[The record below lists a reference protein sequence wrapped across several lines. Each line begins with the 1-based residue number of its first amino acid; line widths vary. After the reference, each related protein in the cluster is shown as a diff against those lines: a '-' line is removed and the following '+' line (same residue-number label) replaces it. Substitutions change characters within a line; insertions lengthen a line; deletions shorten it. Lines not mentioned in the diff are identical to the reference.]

1 MKKIGVVLG
10 GCGVYDG
17 SEIHE
22 AVITLLAIARNG
34 AQAVCFAP
42 DKPQRD
48 VINHLTGEPLTEQR
62 NVLVEAARIARG
74 DILPLTQARAE
85 TLDALIVPGGFGAAK
100 NLSSFAAEGS
110 KCEVDHDLRALAL
123 AMHQTGKPLGF
134 MCIAPAM
141 LPKIFAFPLRIT
153 IGTDLDT
160 ADANRASR
168 RNAADVGK
176 RRGQR
181 VADVAVHRVVF
192 GARDDACRE
201 AQVRAAEK
209 VVRHAAGDDRTG
221 AVQAFQRAGGR
232 VAARVAH
239 GAAQVEQ
246 VDEIL
251 AALAG
256 PRIQEGITGIPVQV
270 AAGQV
275 ERTVQR
281 QRHRCVVVVE
291 KLTLEI
297 EAVVNTHRLADVVYR
312 CAYLCQVVGRNCI
325 GNGLIQRFMLHPDG
339 FA

>member
-110 KCEVDHDLRALAL
+110 ECQVDRDLQALAL
-123 AMHQTGKPLGF
+123 AMHQAGKPLGF
-134 MCIAPAM
+134 MCIAPAL
-141 LPKIFAFPLRIT
+141 LPKIFAFPLRMT

-160 ADANRASR
+160 AD
-168 RNAADVGK
+168 
-176 RRGQR
+176 
-181 VADVAVHRVVF
+181 VVEEM
-192 GARDDACRE
+192 GAEHVPCPVDDIVVDE
-201 AQVRAAEK
+201 ENK
-209 VVRHAAGDDRTG
+209 VVTTPAYMLAENI
-221 AVQAFQRAGGR
+221 VQAATGIEKL
-232 VAARVAH
+232 VARV
-239 GAAQVEQ
+239 
-246 VDEIL
+246 L
-251 AALAG
+251 ALSA
-256 PRIQEGITGIPVQV
+256 
-270 AAGQV
+270 
-275 ERTVQR
+275 
-281 QRHRCVVVVE
+281 
-291 KLTLEI
+291 
-297 EAVVNTHRLADVVYR
+297 
-312 CAYLCQVVGRNCI
+312 
-325 GNGLIQRFMLHPDG
+325 
-339 FA
+339 